1 MSTTD
6 LRLELKSLI
15 DNETDP
21 QILKAVRT
29 LLQKSALDPLL
40 KEKLT
45 SRAKQSEE
53 NIKKGNTFQREDFEK
68 KLQGKVNF

>member
-1 MSTTD
+1 M
-6 LRLELKSLI
+6 RLELKSLI